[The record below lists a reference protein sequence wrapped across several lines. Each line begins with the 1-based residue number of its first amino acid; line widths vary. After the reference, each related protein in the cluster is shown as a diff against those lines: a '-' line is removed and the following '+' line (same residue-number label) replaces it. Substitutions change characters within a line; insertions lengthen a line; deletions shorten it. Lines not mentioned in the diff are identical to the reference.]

1 MPSDY
6 RDLDAMSDVLALVRM
21 HGEFVCVNEYSAP
34 WSLSF
39 TRPIASSI

>member
-21 HGEFVCVNEYSAP
+21 HGEFV
-34 WSLSF
+34 
-39 TRPIASSI
+39 